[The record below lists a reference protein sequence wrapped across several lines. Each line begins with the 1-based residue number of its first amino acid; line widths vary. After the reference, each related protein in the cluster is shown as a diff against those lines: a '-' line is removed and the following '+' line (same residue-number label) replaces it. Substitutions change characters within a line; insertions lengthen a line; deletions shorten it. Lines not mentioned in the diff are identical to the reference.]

1 MSADH
6 DHEHHD
12 EYRPSEISLRV
23 KAIEL
28 LLLVE
33 KKLLDPVAV
42 DKLVDAYENKIGP
55 HNGARVV
62 AKAWA
67 DPEFNKWLLGDGTK
81 AIQELGIR
89 AYRAKTWWSWRTL
102 TKSTTWSF
110 ARWAPAILG
119 RRLHCPR
126 TGTGRLH
133 RSRAVIDPRG
143 GLEGVWRRASEGR

>member
-23 KAIEL
+23 KAIES
-28 LLLVE
+28 LLVE

-67 DPEFNKWLLGDGTK
+67 DPNTRSGSWAMEPKPSMNL
-81 AIQELGIR
+81 AIR
-89 AYRAKTWWSWRTL
+89 AYRAKTWWWWRTRPKP
-102 TKSTTWSF
+102 TIWSF
-110 ARWAPAILG
+110 APCAPATRGPLLDCLQIG
-119 RRLHCPR
+119 TRRLL
-126 TGTGRLH
+126 TGRARL
-133 RSRAVIDPRG
+133 STRG
-143 GLEGVWRRASEGR
+143 AS